1 MVQLARGPR
10 NGFSQMISG
19 ILNLGDTLSL
29 VPSGRSLPIPHIV
42 ILLPSP
48 ALSVSLSVRLTQV
61 LPTLPDF
68 SQDQDAQS
76 LSPVSKP
83 SLCRDKRGCLPELG
97 FDLHAAITVVT
108 FCKPA

>member
-1 MVQLARGPR
+1 MVKLARGPR
-10 NGFSQMISG
+10 NGF
-19 ILNLGDTLSL
+19 LNPGDTLSL
-29 VPSGRSLPIPHIV
+29 VPSGGSLPIPHIV

-48 ALSVSLSVRLTQV
+48 PLSISFIVRLTQV

-83 SLCRDKRGCLPELG
+83 SLCKDKSGCLPELG
-97 FDLHAAITVVT
+97 FDLYTAIIVVT